1 YLSLDD
7 RYPDEQVHL
16 MWTDNDITL
25 LLTDDA
31 ERIPAFLP
39 EERAL
44 VLDGGE
50 LPAADAPAFPADG
63 PRPAPEQLACVIY
76 TSGSTGRPKGLGITH
91 ANVISLADDATVGRH
106 TERVLLHSP
115 TAWDALPY
123 ELWVPL
129 LTGGQVVVAP
139 RGRLNVEDIRRAI
152 ADHRITS
159 MWITVGLFKVMA
171 EECPAAF
178 AGMRQVFTGGEA
190 VPATAV
196 QQVRDA
202 CPGLVVI
209 NGYGPGETTTFAT
222 LQVMEPTRPVPAT
235 VPVGRPVTHKQVY
248 VLDERLGLVAPGVG
262 GELYV
267 AGAGV
272 ARGYLDRPG
281 LSAERFVACPF
292 GPAGTRMYRT
302 GDLVRWN
309 RDGELEFLGRAD
321 DQVKVRGFRI
331 EPGEVERALLQS
343 PGVAQAAVVVREDAP
358 GDRRLVA
365 YVVAGSEE
373 STDSQDGGGEAL
385 RTGEQVDEWQD
396 IYDTLYAS
404 GPGTDTID
412 AAGTAGAG
420 GLDADFTGWNSS
432 YTGEPIPLAEMRDW
446 RDAAVA
452 RITES
457 APRRILEI
465 GVGTGLLMGPLVVGA
480 EEYWGTDFSAPVIER
495 LRRQVTDAPWADRV
509 TLRCQPADQV
519 DGLPAGHFDI
529 IVLNSVVQYFPNGDY
544 LARVL
549 DGALGLLAPGG
560 RILVGDVRHQG
571 ALRSL
576 HSTVQIGRAGA
587 EGQSGRV
594 RAAVEHAVLRDKEL
608 VIDPDFFTTWAEERP
623 GVTGVDV
630 RLKRGAPHNEL
641 TRYRYE
647 AVLHTA
653 PVRSLTDARV
663 IPGRTLDSLEELAGQ
678 LAPGTSVRVTD
689 LVNPRTAAETAAAA
703 LLFEGAPLDRVRAC
717 LTERPPGV
725 LVDPEALTAW
735 GEERRL
741 RVLVTW
747 SPEDLNHYD
756 ALLLPAADAG
766 EAYTDVH
773 RRARTG
779 ARLRA
784 LVNAPGRSGAFGALI
799 SRLREELAEKLPE
812 FMVPSAMVLLDALPL
827 TVNGKLDRRALPAP
841 DYATTGGRGPR
852 TAREEVLCSLF
863 AEVLGVSSVGIDD
876 SFFDLGGHSLLA
888 TRLVSRIRTVLG
900 AELSIGTL
908 FESPTVAGLDERID
922 DNGPL
927 RIPLA
932 PMPRPHRVPLS
943 YAQQRLWFLYQ
954 LEGPSATYNVSMVLR
969 LTGELDRAA
978 LEAAL
983 GDVVA
988 RHESLRTVFP
998 DVDGTPYQ
1006 HILPLVE
1013 SRVPVGEE
1021 SVAEDGLNA
1030 AVEEAARYRF
1040 ELAEELP
1047 VRARLFTTG
1056 PKEAALLLLVHH
1068 IAFDG
1073 WSLEP
1078 LAKELA
1084 HAYAA
1089 RCEGAAPAWE
1099 PLPVQ
1104 YADYTLW
1111 QRELLGD
1118 REDPES
1124 LFSRQLRHWS
1134 EALAGVPE
1142 QLELPFDRPR
1152 PPVASYRGGLLPFDI
1167 EAGLHQRLTL
1177 LARERGATLF
1187 MVLQAGLAALLSR
1200 LGAGEDI
1207 PVGSPIAGRTDEAL
1221 DGLIGFFVN
1230 TIVLRT
1236 DVSGDPAFEEL
1247 LERVRHTDL
1256 AAYTYQDMPFG
1267 HVVERLNPSRS
1278 TAHHPLFQV
1287 MLALRNTPQGRF
1299 DLPGLDI
1306 TLDGAATGTSKVD
1319 LSVSLNELHGPDGS
1333 PAGISGRM
1341 EFATDVFDTVT
1352 VEEFTERWVRL
1363 LDAVAQQPGLRI
1375 GEIDILLPD
1384 ERDQLMGQWSQGPG
1398 W

>member
-1 YLSLDD
+1 
-7 RYPDEQVHL
+7 
-16 MWTDNDITL
+16 
-25 LLTDDA
+25 
-31 ERIPAFLP
+31 
-39 EERAL
+39 
-44 VLDGGE
+44 
-50 LPAADAPAFPADG
+50 
-63 PRPAPEQLACVIY
+63 
-76 TSGSTGRPKGLGITH
+76 
-91 ANVISLADDATVGRH
+91 
-106 TERVLLHSP
+106 
-115 TAWDALPY
+115 
-123 ELWVPL
+123 
-129 LTGGQVVVAP
+129 
-139 RGRLNVEDIRRAI
+139 
-152 ADHRITS
+152 
-159 MWITVGLFKVMA
+159 
-171 EECPAAF
+171 
-178 AGMRQVFTGGEA
+178 
-190 VPATAV
+190 
-196 QQVRDA
+196 
-202 CPGLVVI
+202 
-209 NGYGPGETTTFAT
+209 
-222 LQVMEPTRPVPAT
+222 
-235 VPVGRPVTHKQVY
+235 
-248 VLDERLGLVAPGVG
+248 
-262 GELYV
+262 
-267 AGAGV
+267 
-272 ARGYLDRPG
+272 
-281 LSAERFVACPF
+281 
-292 GPAGTRMYRT
+292 
-302 GDLVRWN
+302 
-309 RDGELEFLGRAD
+309 
-321 DQVKVRGFRI
+321 
-331 EPGEVERALLQS
+331 
-343 PGVAQAAVVVREDAP
+343 
-358 GDRRLVA
+358 
-365 YVVAGSEE
+365 
-373 STDSQDGGGEAL
+373 
-385 RTGEQVDEWQD
+385 
-396 IYDTLYAS
+396 
-404 GPGTDTID
+404 
-412 AAGTAGAG
+412 
-420 GLDADFTGWNSS
+420 
-432 YTGEPIPLAEMRDW
+432 
-446 RDAAVA
+446 
-452 RITES
+452 
-457 APRRILEI
+457 
-465 GVGTGLLMGPLVVGA
+465 
-480 EEYWGTDFSAPVIER
+480 
-495 LRRQVTDAPWADRV
+495 
-509 TLRCQPADQV
+509 
-519 DGLPAGHFDI
+519 
-529 IVLNSVVQYFPNGDY
+529 
-544 LARVL
+544 
-549 DGALGLLAPGG
+549 
-560 RILVGDVRHQG
+560 
-571 ALRSL
+571 
-576 HSTVQIGRAGA
+576 
-587 EGQSGRV
+587 
-594 RAAVEHAVLRDKEL
+594 
-608 VIDPDFFTTWAEERP
+608 
-623 GVTGVDV
+623 
-630 RLKRGAPHNEL
+630 
-641 TRYRYE
+641 
-647 AVLHTA
+647 
-653 PVRSLTDARV
+653 
-663 IPGRTLDSLEELAGQ
+663 
-678 LAPGTSVRVTD
+678 
-689 LVNPRTAAETAAAA
+689 
-703 LLFEGAPLDRVRAC
+703 
-717 LTERPPGV
+717 
-725 LVDPEALTAW
+725 
-735 GEERRL
+735 
-741 RVLVTW
+741 
-747 SPEDLNHYD
+747 
-756 ALLLPAADAG
+756 
-766 EAYTDVH
+766 
-773 RRARTG
+773 
-779 ARLRA
+779 
-784 LVNAPGRSGAFGALI
+784 
-799 SRLREELAEKLPE
+799 
-812 FMVPSAMVLLDALPL
+812 
-827 TVNGKLDRRALPAP
+827 
-841 DYATTGGRGPR
+841 R

-927 RIPLA
+927 RILLA

-1021 SVAEDGLNA
+1021 SVAEDGLNV

-1333 PAGISGRM
+1333 PTGISGRM